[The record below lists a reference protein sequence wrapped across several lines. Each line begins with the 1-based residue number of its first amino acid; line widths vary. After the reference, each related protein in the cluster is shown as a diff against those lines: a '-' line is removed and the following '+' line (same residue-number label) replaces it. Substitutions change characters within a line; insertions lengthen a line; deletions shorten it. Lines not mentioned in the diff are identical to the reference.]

1 MTEFHPVY
9 RMWRNVWRNVI
20 ALRSDKISKISKRDI
35 QQFINKLNGHLRT
48 NYNGRYHLHR
58 NVFFFGVFFLFSLH
72 YLLPV
77 IITLCLQV
85 LPYFVMDI
93 FDSTPGMPGVFLAAL
108 FSASLRYIF

>member
-58 NVFFFGVFFLFSLH
+58 NVFLEFSFCIAFIIR
-72 YLLPV
+72 YL
-77 IITLCLQV
+77 
-85 LPYFVMDI
+85 
-93 FDSTPGMPGVFLAAL
+93 
-108 FSASLRYIF
+108 